1 MARPR
6 IPVFVEPMIAT
17 RASEIPTGADWVH
30 ERKHDGYRI
39 LAYIN
44 YGDVRLLSRSGK
56 DWNKAFAPI
65 GDALRRMGKRQ
76 AIIDGEVAVKDAHGA
91 ASVAKLRKIA
101 KEEPERLVYYAF
113 DLLWLDGFD
122 LRGQDLVERKKRL
135 KTLLKPMLKSDRI
148 AYCDHV
154 PGPKGPAL
162 FKDDETGIVSKLATS
177 PYWGG
182 PSPVWLKSEHAAR

>member
-6 IPVFVEPMIAT
+6 IPIFVKPMIAT
-17 RASEIPTGADWVH
+17 RAPEIPTGAEWVH

-39 LAYIN
+39 LAYVN

-56 DWNKAFAPI
+56 DWTKTFAPI
-65 GDALRRMGKRQ
+65 AEALRALGKRQ
-76 AIIDGEVAVKDAHGA
+76 AIIDGEIAAKGA
-91 ASVAKLRKIA
+91 TGADSVAKLRKIA
-101 KEEPERLVYYAF
+101 KGEPDRLVYYAF

-135 KTLLKPMLKSDRI
+135 KALLKPVLKSGRI
-148 AYCDHV
+148 VYCEHV

-162 FKDDETGIVSKLATS
+162 FKQDETGIVSKLATS

-182 PSPVWLKSEHAAR
+182 PSPVWLKSEHAA